1 MTLREG
7 TLVPSLLG
15 KKLTIIGLQE
25 TVGTIKLS
33 ELVTVSPVGAQSIN
47 PLKNKTMSEQIMA
60 DIQQEELEIQEMELD
75 CHHWEYDINRIP

>member
-15 KKLTIIGLQE
+15 KKQIIIGLQE
-25 TVGTIKLS
+25 IVDTIKLS

-47 PLKNKTMSEQIMA
+47 LLNKQNYERTDYAGYPTRRVGNPRVRVKCQS
-60 DIQQEELEIQEMELD
+60 LV
-75 CHHWEYDINRIP
+75 

>member
-15 KKLTIIGLQE
+15 KKQIIIGLQE

-33 ELVTVSPVGAQSIN
+33 ELVTVSPVGAQNIN
-47 PLKNKTMSEQIMA
+47 LLNKQNYE
-60 DIQQEELEIQEMELD
+60 
-75 CHHWEYDINRIP
+75 

>member
-15 KKLTIIGLQE
+15 KKQIIIGLQE

-47 PLKNKTMSEQIMA
+47 HLNKQNYERTNYAGYYPGRTGNPRARVKCQS
-60 DIQQEELEIQEMELD
+60 LV
-75 CHHWEYDINRIP
+75 